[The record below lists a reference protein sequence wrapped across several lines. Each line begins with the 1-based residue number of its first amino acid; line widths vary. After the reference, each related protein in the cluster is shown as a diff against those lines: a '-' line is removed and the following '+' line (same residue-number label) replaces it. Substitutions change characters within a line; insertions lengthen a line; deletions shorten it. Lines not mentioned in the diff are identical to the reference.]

1 MKSFSACAVLIASLG
16 LAAHGFEAPS
26 ATPAAAAH
34 VPLCAG
40 LRIVTA
46 ISDASGDYESIKTI
60 SSVTPA
66 AVSVAFS
73 SELPVR
79 GSAGEPVRVRRI
91 RSTRTIPMQDLA
103 SSNRYARIFSDGF
116 PDLLPG
122 TTALGTSA
130 GVLNLLKTKG
140 EAELAVPDE
149 GLLVG
154 LDRATARIEAS
165 DIEFA
170 PEMVRRVTPGPVML
184 PLVVNDARVELPAI
198 HVRGE
203 FFGEPAE
210 FFFLDD
216 PNNPIALRYAV
227 ARGELSDLFGAM
239 TSALGGGGQA
249 KRDTRDVLQVV
260 KISYRCEDR
269 PVTVGAGSNRPP
281 SKAPAAS
288 AAASSARGAQELEK
302 ALAESGRVDIYS
314 IFFSFNSDQIR
325 EESWPTI
332 DEIAAVMA
340 KHPDWKLSIEGHTD
354 NIGSDADNLDL
365 SRRRSAAVKQALVSK
380 KGAADASLT
389 TAGFGESRPKDTND
403 TLEGRARN
411 RRVEL
416 VRMR

>member
-1 MKSFSACAVLIASLG
+1 MKQLFA
-16 LAAHGFEAPS
+16 LAALLAVFEV
-26 ATPAAAAH
+26 AAAH
-34 VPLCAG
+34 RIDATNAAPLPGAADVPLCTG

-66 AVSVAFS
+66 AMSVAFS

-79 GSAGEPVRVRRI
+79 GSTGEAGRVRKI
-91 RSTRTIPMQDLA
+91 RSTRTIPIQDLA
-103 SSNRYARIFSDGF
+103 SSNRYARIFSEGF

-149 GLLVG
+149 GLLAG
-154 LDRATARIEAS
+154 LDRATARMSAS
-165 DIEFA
+165 DIEFV
-170 PEMVRRVTPGPVML
+170 PELIRRATPRPVMV
-184 PLVVNDARVELPAI
+184 PVVVNDVRVELPAI
-198 HVRGE
+198 HAQGE

-216 PNNPIALRYAV
+216 ANNPIALRYAV
-227 ARGELSDLFGAM
+227 ARGEMSDLFGAM
-239 TSALGGGGQA
+239 TAALAGSGPA

-260 KISYRCEDR
+260 KISYRCAPR
-269 PVTVGAGSNRPP
+269 AAAAPVAGSQ
-281 SKAPAAS
+281 A
-288 AAASSARGAQELEK
+288 LEK

-325 EESWPTI
+325 EESGPTI

-340 KHPDWKLSIEGHTD
+340 KHPDWKLTIEGHTD
-354 NIGSDADNLDL
+354 SIGSDADNLDL
-365 SRRRSAAVKQALVSK
+365 SRRRAAAVKDALVSRHRL
-380 KGAADASLT
+380 AAARFAT
-389 TAGFGESRPKDTND
+389 GGHGESRPRDTND